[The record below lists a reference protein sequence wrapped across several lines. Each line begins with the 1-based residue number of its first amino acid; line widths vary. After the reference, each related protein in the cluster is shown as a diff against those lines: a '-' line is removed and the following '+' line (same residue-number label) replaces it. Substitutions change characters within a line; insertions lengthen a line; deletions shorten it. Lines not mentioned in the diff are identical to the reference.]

1 MTFMDRRE
9 MMCQTAHELLCATG
23 AVAAHASDEDI
34 SERARELEERYG
46 VLAAMYIGILAQRL
60 MRYQEFMRN
69 GYDWRAGNAWDDLV
83 HIAAAAQD
91 VFPWP
96 LDVAQ
101 IAERLSELARAEQR
115 EGRDDATVNS

>member
-34 SERARELEERYG
+34 AKRARALEDRYG
-46 VLAAMYIGILAQRL
+46 VLAAIYIGMLAERL
-60 MRYQEFMRN
+60 MRYQDSLRS
-69 GYDWRAGNAWDDLV
+69 GHDGRAGNAWDDLV

-115 EGRDDATVNS
+115 EGREE